1 MFDFS
6 LTLAIPFADLPALF
20 LSRGLSMASILVVD
34 DELSMREFLTIFL
47 EKLGHSVI
55 SAANGEKAM
64 VMAQEHPVDLVIS
77 DIRMPGMSGLD
88 LLARLKAQKP
98 ELAFILITA
107 FASPEDAVL
116 AMKNGAF
123 DYITKPFNVDEVRR
137 IIQAALEKK
146 QSQAAEPID
155 DFPEIIGR
163 SPEMMKIF
171 DLIKRVA
178 PTPANVLIYGESGTG
193 KELVAQAIHNR
204 SQVAKKPFVPI
215 ICSAIPETLLESELF
230 GHVKGSFT
238 GAIADKPGLF
248 QLASGGTAFL
258 DEIGE
263 LTPLIQTKLLRVL
276 QEREFMPVGS
286 TRTVQL
292 NARIIT
298 ATNRILE
305 QEIIAGNFRED
316 LYYRLAVVPI
326 RLPSLRE
333 RAGDIPLLVDYFLK
347 KYSERL
353 GTPMQPMSSYG
364 MEVLMQY
371 DFPGNVRELENII
384 ERGVAMSS
392 SNIILPDNLILS
404 SHRRKQSSAAA
415 TAAAAQEPANPTA
428 PEAARPG
435 AALPGLGS
443 GPAAGAG
450 AGHSPADKPEQEIF
464 LAAHSEAELYE
475 RGLDE
480 VLEQLERRLI
490 LHALAKADNSKTR
503 AAELLK
509 LSFRSLRYKTK
520 KLGID

>member
-1 MFDFS
+1 
-6 LTLAIPFADLPALF
+6 
-20 LSRGLSMASILVVD
+20 MAAILVVD
-34 DELSMREFLTIFL
+34 DELSMREFLSIFL
-47 EKLGHSVI
+47 EKQGYTVEV
-55 SAANGEKAM
+55 ADNGEKALQL
-64 VMAQEHPVDLVIS
+64 AQARHFDLAIS

-88 LLARLKAQKP
+88 LLARLKPLQP

-107 FASPEDAVL
+107 FAAPEDAVL
-116 AMKNGAF
+116 AMKHGAF

-137 IIQAALEKK
+137 IVKAALSKK
-146 QSQAAEPID
+146 ETQTAQSED
-155 DFPEIIGR
+155 DFPEIIGQ
-163 SPEMMKIF
+163 SPEMLKIF

-204 SQVAKKPFVPI
+204 SQVAGKPFVPI

-230 GHVKGSFT
+230 GHAKGAFT

-263 LTPLIQTKLLRVL
+263 LTPIIQTKLLRVL
-276 QEREFMPVGS
+276 QEREYMPVGS
-286 TRTVQL
+286 TKTLQL

-316 LYYRLAVVPI
+316 LYYRLAVVPM
-326 RLPSLRE
+326 RVPPLRE
-333 RAGDIPLLVDYFLK
+333 RCGDIPPLVNYFLK

-353 GTPMQPMSSYG
+353 GKEVQTISSYG

-384 ERGVAMSS
+384 ERGVAMEA

-404 SHRRKQSSAAA
+404 SHRKKKEAAA
-415 TAAAAQEPANPTA
+415 PAEPVPASPATLTSLATPAVPTFSAPEETEAQPQAAALFVAAQD
-428 PEAARPG
+428 EATLFA
-435 AALPGLGS
+435 
-443 GPAAGAG
+443 
-450 AGHSPADKPEQEIF
+450 
-464 LAAHSEAELYE
+464 
-475 RGLDE
+475 RGLDA
-480 VLEQLERRLI
+480 VLEDVERQI
-490 LHALAKADNSKTR
+490 IQHTLAKVDNSKTK